1 MDSDLVSDS
10 LSSTEGSG
18 GVTAA
23 APLKTYTEKFNELFP
38 YYLSIG
44 MTEEQYWDKDNQ
56 LVIAY
61 RKADEL
67 RMTRKNQELW
77 LQGAYIHDAMC
88 RVAPV
93 LHAFAKKGTKAVP
106 YPAEPYSLTEKQAE
120 LAQEEKAKKVF
131 DKGKKMMEGFMVQH
145 NQKFE
150 RK

>member
-1 MDSDLVSDS
+1 MVSDS

-18 GVTAA
+18 GVTAT

-67 RMTRKNQELW
+67 RMARKNQEMW
-77 LQGAYIHDAMC
+77 LQGAYIYDALC
-88 RVAPV
+88 RVSPI
-93 LHAFAKKGTKAVP
+93 LHAFAKKGTKPTP
-106 YPAEPYSLTEKQAE
+106 YLSEAYALTEKQAE
-120 LAQEEKAKKVF
+120 LVQEEKSKKVF
-131 DKGKKMMEGFMVQH
+131 DKGKKMMEGFMAQH
-145 NQKFE
+145 NQKFRRE
-150 RK
+150 

>member
-1 MDSDLVSDS
+1 MVSDS

-18 GVTAA
+18 GVTAT

-67 RMTRKNQELW
+67 RMARRNQEMW
-77 LQGAYIHDAMC
+77 LQGAYIYDALC
-88 RVAPV
+88 RVSPI
-93 LHAFAKKGTKAVP
+93 LHAFAKKGTKPTP
-106 YPAEPYSLTEKQAE
+106 YLSEAYALKKQAE
-120 LAQEEKAKKVF
+120 LVQEEKSKKVF
-131 DKGKKMMEGFMVQH
+131 DKGKKMMEGFMLQH
-145 NQKFE
+145 NKKFGRE
-150 RK
+150 

>member
-1 MDSDLVSDS
+1 LVSDS

-18 GVTAA
+18 GVTAT

-67 RMTRKNQELW
+67 RMARKNQELW
-77 LQGAYIHDAMC
+77 LQGAYFYDALC
-88 RVAPV
+88 RVSPI
-93 LHAFAKKGTKAVP
+93 LHAFAKKGTKPSP
-106 YPAEPYSLTEKQAE
+106 YLAEAYALTEKQAE
-120 LAQEEKAKKVF
+120 LVQEEKSKKVF
-131 DKGKKMMEGFMVQH
+131 DKGKKMMEGFMAQH
-145 NQKFE
+145 NQKFG

>member
-1 MDSDLVSDS
+1 MVSDS

-18 GVTAA
+18 GVTAT

-67 RMTRKNQELW
+67 RMTRKNQEMW
-77 LQGAYIHDAMC
+77 LQGAYFYDALC
-88 RVAPV
+88 RVSPI
-93 LHAFAKKGTKAVP
+93 LHAFAKKGTKPTP
-106 YPAEPYSLTEKQAE
+106 YLSEAYALNEKQAE
-120 LAQEEKAKKVF
+120 LVQEEKSKKVF
-131 DKGKKMMEGFMVQH
+131 DKGKKMMEGFMLQH
-145 NQKFE
+145 NKKFGRE
-150 RK
+150 

>member
-1 MDSDLVSDS
+1 MVSDS

-18 GVTAA
+18 GVTAT

-77 LQGAYIHDAMC
+77 LQGAYFYDALC
-88 RVAPV
+88 RVSPI
-93 LHAFAKKGTKAVP
+93 LHAFAKKGTKPTP
-106 YPAEPYSLTEKQAE
+106 YLSEAYALNEKQAE
-120 LAQEEKAKKVF
+120 LVQEEKSKKVY
-131 DKGKKMMEGFMVQH
+131 DKGKKMMEGFMLQH
-145 NQKFE
+145 NKKFGRE
-150 RK
+150 

>member
-1 MDSDLVSDS
+1 MVSDS

-18 GVTAA
+18 GVTTT

-67 RMTRKNQELW
+67 RMTRTNQELW
-77 LQGAYIHDAMC
+77 LQGAYFYDALC
-88 RVAPV
+88 RVSPI
-93 LHAFAKKGTKAVP
+93 LHAFAKKGTKPTP
-106 YPAEPYSLTEKQAE
+106 YMAEAYALTEKQAE
-120 LAQEEKAKKVF
+120 LVQEEKSKKVF
-131 DKGKKMMEGFMVQH
+131 DKGRKMMEGFMTQH
-145 NQKFE
+145 NQKFG

>member
-1 MDSDLVSDS
+1 MVSDS

-18 GVTAA
+18 GVTTT

-38 YYLSIG
+38 YYLFIG

-67 RMTRKNQELW
+67 RMTRTNQELW
-77 LQGAYIHDAMC
+77 LQGAYFYDALC
-88 RVAPV
+88 RVSPI
-93 LHAFAKKGTKAVP
+93 LHAFAKKGTKPTP
-106 YPAEPYSLTEKQAE
+106 YMAEAYALTEKQAE
-120 LAQEEKAKKVF
+120 LVQEEKSKKVF
-131 DKGKKMMEGFMVQH
+131 DKGRKMMEGFMTQH
-145 NQKFE
+145 NQKFG

>member
-18 GVTAA
+18 VTAI

-44 MTEEQYWDKDNQ
+44 MTEDQYWDKDNQ

-67 RMTRKNQELW
+67 RMTRTNQKLW
-77 LQGAYIHDAMC
+77 LQGAYFYDALC
-88 RVAPV
+88 RVSPI
-93 LHAFAKKGTKAVP
+93 LHAFAKKGTKPTP
-106 YPAEPYSLTEKQAE
+106 YLSEAYALTEKQAE
-120 LAQEEKAKKVF
+120 LVQKEKSKKDF
-131 DKGKKMMEGFMVQH
+131 DKGKKMMEAFMAQH
-145 NQKFE
+145 NKKFE